1 MFNSN
6 WNKDHKAFWKSALEL
21 NDEGLSN
28 FQNELIN
35 EVKVLLNS
43 NSIKYLEKTSKH
55 FDLNDNEKI
64 VKMITLSLIEYSES
78 KIWIY
83 NGMAEYDINKI
94 HHIYEE
100 WGYLTPNELQEKF
113 LSGIRKILIAK

>member
-83 NGMAEYDINKI
+83 NDMAEYDINKI